1 MEDNKY
7 RKIID
12 IGTLNSGETKTFQS
26 GLIFD
31 NNNCILE
38 KIEGYIEYS
47 NNVFLSFNGNL
58 IINNASG
65 EITVT
70 NTKDEKSIGGYV
82 ILNYKKQEEVN

>member
-7 RKIID
+7 IKIID
-12 IGTLNSGETKTFQS
+12 IGTLNPRETKTFQS

-47 NNVFLSFNGNL
+47 NNLFLSLDENL
-58 IINNASG
+58 KINNNSG
-65 EITVT
+65 KITVT
-70 NTKDEKSIGGYV
+70 NTKDEKSIGGRV
-82 ILNYKKQEEVN
+82 ILNYKKKR

>member
-1 MEDNKY
+1 MEYNKY

-12 IGTLNSGETKTFQS
+12 IGTLNPRETKTFQS
-26 GLIFD
+26 ELIF

-47 NNVFLSFNGNL
+47 NNVFLSFNKNL
-58 IINNASG
+58 IINNDSG

-70 NTKDEKSIGGYV
+70 NPKDEKSIEGRV
-82 ILNYKKQEEVN
+82 ILNYKKQK

>member
-12 IGTLNSGETKTFQS
+12 IGTLNPRETKTF
-26 GLIFD
+26 IFD

-47 NNVFLSFNGNL
+47 NNLFLSLDENL
-58 IINNASG
+58 KINNDSG

-70 NTKDEKSIGGYV
+70 NPKDEKSIEGRV
-82 ILNYKKQEEVN
+82 ILNYKKQK

>member
-1 MEDNKY
+1 MEYNKY

-12 IGTLNSGETKTFQS
+12 IGTLNPRETKTFQS
-26 GLIFD
+26 GLIF

-47 NNVFLSFNGNL
+47 NNIFLSFNGNL
-58 IINNASG
+58 IINNDSG

-70 NTKDEKSIGGYV
+70 NTKDEKSIGGHV
-82 ILNYKKQEEVN
+82 ILNYKKQKEVN